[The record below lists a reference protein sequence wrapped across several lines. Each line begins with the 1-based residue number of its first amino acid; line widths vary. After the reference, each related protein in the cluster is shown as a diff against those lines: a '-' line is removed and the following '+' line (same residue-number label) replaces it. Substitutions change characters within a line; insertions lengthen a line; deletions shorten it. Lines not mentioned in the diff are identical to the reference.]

1 MTESS
6 KSLPHTSAV
15 RHVYVHAVCSPPV
28 VGFRLSA
35 HRRRPLSCDGH
46 VALPNHAVRGQTR
59 REGNVAGVPAGRA
72 SRLRMKDLAGPPAGG
87 AHVHWRRRPWASGS
101 RVFHTGDRGVA
112 GAARGSGASRALC
125 SVTPCPHPP
134 HGDLEVPSWM
144 PDPRLLSAA
153 GVKGSVT
160 PGPGACQGEV
170 AGHLGPRGRV
180 VSLGFSSVLRLRLRA
195 PAAPDPSGQAW
206 LLTLASRYLDLS
218 RTFYL
223 ESK

>member
-35 HRRRPLSCDGH
+35 HRRRLLSCDGH

-59 REGNVAGVPAGRA
+59 REGNVAGAPLGVRPHWACVAAAHEGPRRTPGRG
-72 SRLRMKDLAGPPAGG
+72 RPHPPAPLSLGFRKPG
-87 AHVHWRRRPWASGS
+87 VSHRGS
-101 RVFHTGDRGVA
+101 RGCRGHA
-112 GAARGSGASRALC
+112 GFWGVQGALLRDAPPAPPL
-125 SVTPCPHPP
+125 P

-153 GVKGSVT
+153 GIKGSVT

-180 VSLGFSSVLRLRLRA
+180 ASLGFSSVLRLRLRA
-195 PAAPDPSGQAW
+195 PAAPDPLDKRGFLPW
-206 LLTLASRYLDLS
+206 LPVT
-218 RTFYL
+218 
-223 ESK
+223 